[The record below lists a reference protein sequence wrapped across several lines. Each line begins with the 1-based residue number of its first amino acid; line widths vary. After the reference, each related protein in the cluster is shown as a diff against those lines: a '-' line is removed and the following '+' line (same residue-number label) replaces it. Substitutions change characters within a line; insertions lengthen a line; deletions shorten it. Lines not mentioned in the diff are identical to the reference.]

1 MSVAKL
7 LAVAGVVFLVG
18 TFPSTARAAEPPAP
32 CATCVALLVSP
43 NDAEAALDA
52 QARMTGV
59 DLVFARDQS
68 PAPALIERLARA
80 GARVWM
86 TKPAGAAADSPPD
99 LSFVTGVF
107 LVPDGSPGGGAHE
120 TLFAIRRTATAL
132 RAVRPEL
139 RVGLVLTPAL
149 TTLSGAA
156 GVAPYLDAVWLPP
169 DLAGAAAEMARHYAG
184 LALWLERGDSDVIA
198 AGTGLAA
205 ETAVVNASGHSA
217 ALVSAM
223 TALRPLMPP
232 GLTPLPAVQVTCDGC
247 RAEVWLHPETL
258 EAIAVVHG
266 AAAGATVA
274 LAPDA
279 LRVTRADLASGD
291 TVPVAIARAPG
302 GVRVENAG
310 GSDPLVLR
318 IAGWRGVEED
328 VYRADVRVSAAR
340 TLTVGEIIARHQAQH
355 ARQARLV
362 ENAVASGTTVL
373 TFEVPGLAGPVEVA
387 AQTTIFTRGALT
399 EVAQHDVRVNGVD
412 MNIGARA
419 PRVPIIEPERVSTPP
434 LAIALSNAYDYELT
448 GRDREAGRDCYIVR
462 FTPQASAATSFTG
475 RAWIDAAGFALVRME
490 ATQTGLTG
498 AIVSSEQHDQFAP
511 VRVSDVEVWL
521 PARSSSFQIYQAA
534 ALRTPIHREVVTP
547 RHEINIR
554 DFDARLA
561 AAHRSDAVM
570 LRDTPQGY
578 RYLLPASTVRSAAGT
593 ERTRVLAPDAAQRVV
608 TLAFGMLVDPNISV
622 PLPYAGLSY
631 LDFNFLHTHAQFSG
645 FFGGSYGQAA
655 WTLPGFIRPRWQ
667 LTGRAFGI
675 AVHYNDR
682 SLRDGRE
689 QYGEN
694 IEQRPF
700 RADATLV
707 APLSPRIQLRVGYE
721 FEYTAFQ
728 GGSDTVSSFVVPAD
742 AVVHGLRV
750 ALDVQRGPWS
760 VLTWWNPARRQG
772 WRRWG
777 RPELDY
783 TPAASDF
790 QRYGVTGSRSWVLA
804 PGALAR
810 VEGSWVG
817 GHDLDRFSRYTFDSF
832 ENRLRGYPS
841 ASLRFDRG
849 AILRTVG
856 DVDRAGS
863 RPGRWLL
870 RLRRGARPRIRRRR
884 EELSRD
890 SAPHSRCRCRGVCCW
905 RSSTATESTPATRMG
920 HRARMW

>member
-1 MSVAKL
+1 
-7 LAVAGVVFLVG
+7 
-18 TFPSTARAAEPPAP
+18 
-32 CATCVALLVSP
+32 
-43 NDAEAALDA
+43 
-52 QARMTGV
+52 
-59 DLVFARDQS
+59 
-68 PAPALIERLARA
+68 
-80 GARVWM
+80 
-86 TKPAGAAADSPPD
+86 
-99 LSFVTGVF
+99 
-107 LVPDGSPGGGAHE
+107 
-120 TLFAIRRTATAL
+120 
-132 RAVRPEL
+132 
-139 RVGLVLTPAL
+139 
-149 TTLSGAA
+149 
-156 GVAPYLDAVWLPP
+156 
-169 DLAGAAAEMARHYAG
+169 MARHYAG

-232 GLTPLPAVQVTCDGC
+232 GLTPLPAVQVTCEGC

-448 GRDREAGRDCYIVR
+448 GRDREAGRECYIVR

-655 WTLPGFIRPRWQ
+655 WTRAGFHP
-667 LTGRAFGI
+667 
-675 AVHYNDR
+675 
-682 SLRDGRE
+682 
-689 QYGEN
+689 
-694 IEQRPF
+694 
-700 RADATLV
+700 
-707 APLSPRIQLRVGYE
+707 
-721 FEYTAFQ
+721 
-728 GGSDTVSSFVVPAD
+728 
-742 AVVHGLRV
+742 
-750 ALDVQRGPWS
+750 
-760 VLTWWNPARRQG
+760 
-772 WRRWG
+772 
-777 RPELDY
+777 
-783 TPAASDF
+783 PAAGSS
-790 QRYGVTGSRSWVLA
+790 RAVRSGSRCTTTIVRSET
-804 PGALAR
+804 GA
-810 VEGSWVG
+810 
-817 GHDLDRFSRYTFDSF
+817 
-832 ENRLRGYPS
+832 
-841 ASLRFDRG
+841 
-849 AILRTVG
+849 
-856 DVDRAGS
+856 
-863 RPGRWLL
+863 
-870 RLRRGARPRIRRRR
+870 
-884 EELSRD
+884 
-890 SAPHSRCRCRGVCCW
+890 
-905 RSSTATESTPATRMG
+905 SSTARTSSSGRSARTRPWWRRCRRAFNCASATNSSTRRSRAAATRS
-920 HRARMW
+920 RASSSLRMPSFTGSAWRSTCSAARGAC

>member
-1 MSVAKL
+1 ML
-7 LAVAGVVFLVG
+7 PL
-18 TFPSTARAAEPPAP
+18 T
-32 CATCVALLVSP
+32 
-43 NDAEAALDA
+43 
-52 QARMTGV
+52 
-59 DLVFARDQS
+59 
-68 PAPALIERLARA
+68 RLQN
-80 GARVWM
+80 
-86 TKPAGAAADSPPD
+86 

-107 LVPDGSPGGGAHE
+107 LVPDGLPGGADE
-120 TLFAIRRTATAL
+120 TLFADQAHGDRPPRGPAGAASGPGADAGTHDVVGRRWR
-132 RAVRPEL
+132 RAV
-139 RVGLVLTPAL
+139 
-149 TTLSGAA
+149 
-156 GVAPYLDAVWLPP
+156 LDAVWLPP
-169 DLAGAAAEMARHYAG
+169 DLAGAAAAMARHYAG

-291 TVPVAIARAPG
+291 TVPVAIARAAG
-302 GVRVENAG
+302 GVRVEDAG

-448 GRDREAGRDCYIVR
+448 GRDREAGRECYIVR

-608 TLAFGMLVDPNISV
+608 TLAFGI
-622 PLPYAGLSY
+622 
-631 LDFNFLHTHAQFSG
+631 
-645 FFGGSYGQAA
+645 
-655 WTLPGFIRPRWQ
+655 
-667 LTGRAFGI
+667 
-675 AVHYNDR
+675 
-682 SLRDGRE
+682 
-689 QYGEN
+689 
-694 IEQRPF
+694 
-700 RADATLV
+700 
-707 APLSPRIQLRVGYE
+707 
-721 FEYTAFQ
+721 
-728 GGSDTVSSFVVPAD
+728 
-742 AVVHGLRV
+742 
-750 ALDVQRGPWS
+750 
-760 VLTWWNPARRQG
+760 ARRPEYQ
-772 WRRWG
+772 RAAPVR
-777 RPELDY
+777 RPEL
-783 TPAASDF
+783 SRF
-790 QRYGVTGSRSWVLA
+790 QLSPHPRAVQRLLRRQLWSGGVD
-804 PGALAR
+804 AR
-810 VEGSWVG
+810 RVS
-817 GHDLDRFSRYTFDSF
+817 
-832 ENRLRGYPS
+832 S
-841 ASLRFDRG
+841 A
-849 AILRTVG
+849 
-856 DVDRAGS
+856 RAGS
-863 RPGRWLL
+863 
-870 RLRRGARPRIRRRR
+870 
-884 EELSRD
+884 SRAVR
-890 SAPHSRCRCRGVCCW
+890 SGSRCTTTIVRFETGA
-905 RSSTATESTPATRMG
+905 SSTARTSSSGRSARTRPWWRRCRRAFNCASATNSSTRRSRAAATRS
-920 HRARMW
+920 RASSSLRMPSFTGSAWRSTCSAARGAC